1 MAGGVAG
8 SVAAG
13 GVAGSVVAG
22 GVAGS
27 VVVAGG
33 VASSVVVV
41 VPPANMKYAATA
53 STAMT
58 AAIRIPV
65 LLPPDDVWT
74 TLRLSLR
81 GSAADG

>member
-1 MAGGVAG
+1 VAGGVAG
-8 SVAAG
+8 SVDAG

-41 VPPANMKYAATA
+41 VPPANMKYATTA

-65 LLPPDDVWT
+65 LPPDDVWT
-74 TLRLSLR
+74 TSRLSLR